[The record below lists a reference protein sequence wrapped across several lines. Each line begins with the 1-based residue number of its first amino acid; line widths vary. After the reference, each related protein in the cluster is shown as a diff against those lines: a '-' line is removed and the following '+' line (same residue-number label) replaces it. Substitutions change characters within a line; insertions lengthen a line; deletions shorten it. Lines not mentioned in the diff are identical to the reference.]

1 MTRLGAL
8 RELLTKVK
16 EGGDVYD
23 FGVVGGPTLRGYA
36 EGACV
41 GSLDAAKKLHEAVL
55 PGWRCVLCMT
65 YPLASASVFQVN
77 DDQSHTVGKHRAI
90 DASNEVPARAWLIAI
105 LEALIAMEEDK
116 E

>member
-1 MTRLGAL
+1 MERLDAL
-8 RELLTKVK
+8 HDLLAKVK
-16 EGGDVYD
+16 AGGDVYD

-55 PGWRCVLCMT
+55 PGWSYMVGVKG
-65 YPLASASVFQVN
+65 AAVSVP
-77 DDQSHTVGKHRAI
+77 
-90 DASNEVPARAWLIAI
+90 DAHDGSIGVVAGQTGFSGVSDGSARAWLIAI
-105 LEALIAMEEDK
+105 LEALIALEEEK